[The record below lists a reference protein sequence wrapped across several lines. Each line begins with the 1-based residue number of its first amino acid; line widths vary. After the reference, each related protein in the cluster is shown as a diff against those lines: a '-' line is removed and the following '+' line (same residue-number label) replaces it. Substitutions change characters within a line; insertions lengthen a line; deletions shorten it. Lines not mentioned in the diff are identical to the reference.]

1 MTEVEKVEYLRI
13 ALGLQKITVSSEIA
27 DRIIETYEAILKNKG
42 DFNLKDA
49 VDIELKMDRKYSE
62 KKLKEEK

>member
-62 KKLKEEK
+62 KRLKEEK

>member
-62 KKLKEEK
+62 KRLKEKK